1 MVEDLNSQGQRLAIE
16 QLEEIAEQSC
26 GQLKLIEIVGP
37 EKAGEGVHV
46 RLSVSTDHYERVPD
60 SLNFRKRE
68 PLRLYIPADFPFS
81 KPSVYFGHIRFIG
94 KPHVQWGSY
103 ICLYQSSELE
113 WVASDGMFGFV
124 QRLNNWLHAA
134 AKNELDPDDAPLHPP
149 VAYTSSKFKFVAQ
162 ANAPVM
168 EEGNRYWLGA
178 CRLSKRNR
186 ICYDLDGWS
195 KLGEGEHEE
204 DYLAAAILLS
214 SPMPMEYPQTVFNL
228 VKTLKKHGLEF
239 TKLCMLLW
247 VYATR
252 LNNEQDL
259 FLVLG
264 APMRRKAAGE
274 TLKQHLTVW
283 RIPYETI
290 TDLKKAIG
298 RVEENL
304 EQKEEATKAFIDWTI
319 TANAEWCKVYENREE
334 VTNRRDIKTAASWFL
349 GKRVLILGCGALGSH
364 LAESITRAS
373 PEKLVLVDN
382 DTVSAGVL
390 VRQAFCANQIG
401 FTKSSA
407 LAVRLKELMIE
418 IDVEGYHKDLRKGVF
433 AEFDSN
439 DFDLVIDATAS
450 RSVNLVIE
458 RELSSADVMCPI
470 VSCAISRGAEFG
482 RIMVR
487 MPGHKSGMYSVL
499 RGSKVQAHLYL
510 SFLDFIDG
518 FWPNSPK
525 ETYFQPEPGCSEPT
539 FVASNTDVAWY
550 AASFLNSAV
559 KRLRVLKTDQ
569 AEVLFF
575 NQENHFQRLAIS
587 NMEQYVDVIN
597 NFSVLMSPAARK
609 AIHAELA
616 QNSRSGNELD
626 ETGGLLFGEIDDSLR
641 KAWVDFASGPP
652 PDSIKSPELFQ
663 CGIKGTKELN
673 ARYEKETRGSTKF
686 IGVWHT
692 HPISLPDPS
701 QVDLSAMV
709 KILHFQE
716 RSPRHVIML
725 IVGYAS
731 TEPLWQFHLF
741 KRNQFILNKVSG

>member
-1 MVEDLNSQGQRLAIE
+1 MVENLWSQGQRLAME
-16 QLEEIAEQSC
+16 QLKEITRHSA
-26 GQLKLIEIVGP
+26 GQLKLIEIIEP
-37 EKAGEGVHV
+37 EMAGKSVRV
-46 RLSVSTDHYERVPD
+46 RLSVSTDHYKKAPGG
-60 SLNFRKRE
+60 LIFRKRE
-68 PLRLYIPADFPFS
+68 PLHLCIPVDFPFY
-81 KPSVYFGHIRFIG
+81 KPSVNFCHIRFIG
-94 KPHVQWGSY
+94 KPHVQWGNY

-113 WVASDGMFGFV
+113 WIASDGMFGFV
-124 QRLNNWLHAA
+124 QRLNDWLHAA

-168 EEGNRYWLGA
+168 EEGSGYWLGA

-186 ICYDLDGWS
+186 ICYDLYEWLESG
-195 KLGEGEHEE
+195 GREHEE
-204 DYLAAAILLS
+204 NYLAAAILLS
-214 SPMPMEYPQTVFNL
+214 SPMPMEYPRTVFEL
-228 VKTLKKHGLEF
+228 VKTLEKHGLEF
-239 TKLCMLLW
+239 TKLYELLW
-247 VYATR
+247 VYAIR
-252 LNNEQDL
+252 LNYEQDL

-264 APMRRKAAGE
+264 APMRRAEAGE

-283 RIPYETI
+283 RIPSETI
-290 TDLKKAIG
+290 TELKKAMG
-298 RVEENL
+298 GAEEDL
-304 EQKEEATKAFIDWTI
+304 KQKEESIKALIDWI
-319 TANAEWCKVYENREE
+319 VTANTEWCNVYENREE
-334 VTNRRDIKTAASWFL
+334 LTNRRDIKTAASWFL

-364 LAESITRAS
+364 IAESITRAS
-373 PEKLVLVDN
+373 PAKLVLVDN
-382 DTVSAGVL
+382 DNVSAGVL
-390 VRQAFCANQIG
+390 VRQAFCANDVG
-401 FTKSSA
+401 FTKSNA
-407 LAVRLKELMIE
+407 LAVRLKELLLATY
-418 IDVEGYHKDLRKGVF
+418 VEGHNKDLRKGVF

-458 RELSSADVMCPI
+458 RELSSTDVMCPI
-470 VSCAISRGAEFG
+470 VSCAISGAAEFG
-482 RIMVR
+482 RIIVR

-499 RGSKVQAHLYL
+499 RGAKVQAHLYP
-510 SFLDFIDG
+510 SFSDFIDG

-550 AASFLNSAV
+550 AASFLNSVV

-626 ETGGLLFGEIDDSLR
+626 ETGGLLFGEIDDSLQ
-641 KAWVDFASGPP
+641 KVWVDFASGPP

-692 HPISLPDPS
+692 HPISLPNPS
-701 QVDLSAMV
+701 QVDLRAMMD
-709 KILHFQE
+709 ILHLQE
-716 RSPRHVIML
+716 KSPRHVIML

-731 TEPLWQFHLF
+731 TEPEWQFHLF
-741 KRNQFILNKVSG
+741 NRNQFKSV